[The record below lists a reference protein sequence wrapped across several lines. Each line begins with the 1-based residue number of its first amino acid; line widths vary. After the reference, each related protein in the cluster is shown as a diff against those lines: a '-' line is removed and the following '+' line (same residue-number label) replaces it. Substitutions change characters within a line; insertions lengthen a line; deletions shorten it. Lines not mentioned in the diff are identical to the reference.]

1 MMAALAVGY
10 FIGLTGFAA
19 MKRRGAHIREML
31 ESGDL
36 PLEQLMIE
44 FHGGRD
50 VFFFV
55 CGLFVRQSCLAN
67 VITSEWRICRRDMP
81 THPSP
86 RDAEDRLSLHDA

>member
-50 VFFFV
+50 VFFFLCV
-55 CGLFVRQSCLAN
+55 V
-67 VITSEWRICRRDMP
+67 
-81 THPSP
+81 
-86 RDAEDRLSLHDA
+86 SL